1 MAKLMWKSLLVSP
14 AVFGA
19 ALVLSSAA
27 IAAEKPI
34 TSEVIQPQT
43 TESNL
48 PKVQSVALVT
58 ALQAPEANSAPVF
71 SATAKSA
78 EALSAVEVETPEQLA
93 VAPIQDA
100 ATANSAEALKVE
112 KLDSTSVPVMP
123 VVETPAKVAAT
134 PIQDAATADSAEAL
148 GVDNSVLVPMAAP
161 TNSTLAQ
168 SAPAANTVDNN
179 SVLEQINR
187 YSREGNNSQSQV
199 TNVSQLSDVEP
210 TDWAYEA
217 LRSLVERYGCIA
229 GYPDGTYRG
238 NRAMSRYEF
247 AAGLNACLL
256 QIEKLIAASTADFV
270 TKEDLATLQR
280 LIDEFGAELAT
291 LRTRV
296 DNLEGRVTFLE
307 NHQFSTTT
315 KLVGEAIFAVTDS
328 FTGDISISDFNVDV
342 DDRGTNTIF
351 GDRVRLDLQ
360 TSFTGRDILHTRLAA
375 GNLGVLTPDTAEGT
389 QTFNLGFNDENTNDI
404 GLDWLAYEFPFGAS
418 QVYISA
424 TGGRHSDYTP
434 VLNPYFYNGV
444 SDSGSGSLST
454 FAQYSPIYRIGGGA
468 GAGLR
473 LGVGRAPILGPTS
486 LTVGYLADNAN
497 NPADS
502 TLVGSIP
509 PGQDINQHGGLFN
522 GDYSAL
528 AQLNF
533 TVSDRFGL
541 AATYVHGYHSSGN
554 AIFDSGRGGAVVGT
568 GVANTPGLIGPLLG
582 LNAPQLGIATDPA
595 PGVSNSY
602 GLQGAFRLGDR
613 VSLSGFV
620 SYSDVRV
627 IGDGDGEI
635 WSYGL
640 GIAFPDLG
648 KRGNV
653 LGIFAGAQPYL
664 GSLELDGKRV
674 PVGKDR
680 PYHIEAFY
688 KYQLTENI
696 SVTPGVIWLTAPGQ
710 TEAND
715 DAVIGTLRTTFSF

>member
-1 MAKLMWKSLLVSP
+1 MAKFIWRSLVFSP
-14 AVFGA
+14 AVLGA
-19 ALVLSSAA
+19 ALVVSSAA
-27 IAAEKPI
+27 IAAQTPAAK
-34 TSEVIQPQT
+34 EVIQPQT
-43 TESNL
+43 VEAL
-48 PKVQSVALVT
+48 PELQPVAIAT
-58 ALQAPEANSAPVF
+58 APETPTVSSIPVF
-71 SATAKSA
+71 SATAEKSELEQKVVA
-78 EALSAVEVETPEQLA
+78 TEAPEQLA
-93 VAPIQDA
+93 VAPSQ
-100 ATANSAEALKVE
+100 E
-112 KLDSTSVPVMP
+112 P
-123 VVETPAKVAAT
+123 
-134 PIQDAATADSAEAL
+134 ATADSAQAL
-148 GVDNSVLVPMAAP
+148 GVETIEGTSLPVVPAAD
-161 TNSTLAQ
+161 SKLAQ
-168 SAPAANTVDNN
+168 TAPAGNTVGNN

-187 YSREGNNSQSQV
+187 YSQEGNNSQSQV

-328 FTGDISISDFNVDV
+328 FTGDISVSDLDVDV

-360 TSFTGRDILHTRLAA
+360 TSFTGRDVLHTRLAA
-375 GNLGVLTPDTAEGT
+375 GNLGVLTPDTFEGT
-389 QTFNLGFNDENTNDI
+389 QTFNLGFNNDNSNDI

-502 TLVGSIP
+502 TPLGL
-509 PGQDINQHGGLFN
+509 GINQHGGLFN

-554 AIFDSGRGGAVVGT
+554 SIFDSGRGQGVVGT
-568 GVANTPGLIGPLLG
+568 GFANNPGLIGPVLG
-582 LNAPQLGIATDPA
+582 QVAPQLGIATDPT
-595 PGVSNSY
+595 PTVSNSY

-627 IGDGDGEI
+627 IGDGDGEV

-640 GIAFPDLG
+640 GVAFPDLG

-664 GSLELDGKRV
+664 GSLELEGTRV

>member
-14 AVFGA
+14 AVLGA

-27 IAAEKPI
+27 IAAEKPV

-43 TESNL
+43 TEANL
-48 PKVQSVALVT
+48 PKAQPVALVT
-58 ALQAPEANSAPVF
+58 APQAPEASSVPVF

-78 EALSAVEVETPEQLA
+78 EALSAVEVKTPEQLA

-112 KLDSTSVPVMP
+112 KLDSTSVPVIP
-123 VVETPAKVAAT
+123 AVETPAKVAAT
-134 PIQDAATADSAEAL
+134 PSQDAATANSAEAL
-148 GVDNSVLVPMAAP
+148 GVDKSVSVPMAAP

-168 SAPAANTVDNN
+168 SAPAATTVDNN

-296 DNLEGRVTFLE
+296 DNLEGRTAFLE
-307 NHQFSTTT
+307 SHQFSTTT

-328 FTGDISISDFNVDV
+328 FTGDVSFNDFDVDV

-360 TSFTGRDILHTRLAA
+360 TSFTGRDVLHTRLAA
-375 GNLGVLTPDTAEGT
+375 GNLGVLTPETFEGT
-389 QTFNLGFNDENTNDI
+389 QTFNLGFNNDNSNDI
-404 GLDWLAYEFPFGAS
+404 GLDWLAYEFPFGSS

-444 SDSGSGSLST
+444 SDSGEGSLST

-502 TLVGSIP
+502 TPATFPVVG
-509 PGQDINQHGGLFN
+509 DLNQHGGLFN

-554 AIFDSGRGGAVVGT
+554 SIFDSGRGQGVVGT
-568 GVANTPGLIGPLLG
+568 ALANNPGVIGPFVS
-582 LNAPQLGIATDPA
+582 PTLGITAAASPT
-595 PGVSNSY
+595 VSNSY

-620 SYSDVRV
+620 SYTDVTV
-627 IGDGDGEI
+627 VGDGGGEV
-635 WSYGL
+635 WAYGA

-664 GSLELDGKRV
+664 GSLELEGARV

-696 SVTPGVIWLTAPGQ
+696 SVTPGVVWLTAPGQ
-710 TEAND
+710 SNDND

>member
-14 AVFGA
+14 AVLGA

-27 IAAEKPI
+27 IAAEKPV

-43 TESNL
+43 TEANL
-48 PKVQSVALVT
+48 PKVQPVALVT
-58 ALQAPEANSAPVF
+58 APQAPEASSVPVF

-78 EALSAVEVETPEQLA
+78 EALTTVEVETPEQLA

-112 KLDSTSVPVMP
+112 KLDSTSVTVMP
-123 VVETPAKVAAT
+123 AVETPEQLAAT
-134 PIQDAATADSAEAL
+134 PIQDAATANSAEAL
-148 GVDNSVLVPMAAP
+148 GVDNSVSVPMAAP

-168 SAPAANTVDNN
+168 SAPAANTVDSN

-270 TKEDLATLQR
+270 TKEDLSTLQR

-296 DNLEGRVTFLE
+296 DNLEGRTTFLE

-315 KLVGEAIFAVTDS
+315 KLVGEAIFAVTDG
-328 FTGDISISDFNVDV
+328 FGDN
-342 DDRGTNTIF
+342 DDDTNLVF

-360 TSFTGRDILHTRLAA
+360 TSFTGRDKLHTRLAA
-375 GNLGVLTPDTAEGT
+375 GNLAAFGFGTPTAGGPVPTFEGT
-389 QTFNLGFNDENTNDI
+389 QTFNLGFGNENNNNI
-404 GLDWLAYEFPFGAS
+404 GLDWLAYEFPFGSS
-418 QVYISA
+418 QVYVSA

-486 LTVGYLADNAN
+486 LTVGYLADNDSAN
-497 NPADS
+497 NP
-502 TLVGSIP
+502 GS
-509 PGQDINQHGGLFN
+509 DFGLFN

-541 AATYVHGYHSSGN
+541 AATYVHGYHNSGN
-554 AIFDSGRGGAVVGT
+554 PIFDIGRGEGVVGNAL
-568 GVANTPGLIGPLLG
+568 ANNPGDIGALIGLPSS
-582 LNAPQLGIATDPA
+582 PV
-595 PGVSNSY
+595 VSNSY

-635 WSYGL
+635 WSYGV
-640 GIAFPDLG
+640 GVAFPDLG

-664 GSLELDGKRV
+664 GSLELDGTRV
-674 PVGKDR
+674 PVDKDR
-680 PYHIEAFY
+680 GYHVEAFY

-696 SVTPGVIWLTAPGQ
+696 SVTPGVIWLTGVNQ
-710 TEAND
+710 QEGD
-715 DAVIGTLRTTFSF
+715 DSYIGTLRTTFSF

>member
-14 AVFGA
+14 AVLGA

-27 IAAEKPI
+27 IAAEKSV

-43 TESNL
+43 TEANL
-48 PKVQSVALVT
+48 SKVQPVALVT
-58 ALQAPEANSAPVF
+58 APQAPEANSAPVF

-100 ATANSAEALKVE
+100 GTANSAEALKVE

-134 PIQDAATADSAEAL
+134 PIQDAATANSAEAL
-148 GVDNSVLVPMAAP
+148 GVDNSVSVPMAAP
-161 TNSTLAQ
+161 TNAKLAQ
-168 SAPAANTVDNN
+168 SAPAGNTVDNN

-315 KLVGEAIFAVTDS
+315 KLVGEAIFAITDE
-328 FTGDISISDFNVDV
+328 FSDRED
-342 DDRGTNTIF
+342 TNTIF
-351 GDRVRLDLQ
+351 GDRVRLDFQ
-360 TSFTGRDILHTRLAA
+360 TSFTGRDVLHTRLAA
-375 GNLGVLTPDTAEGT
+375 GNTTPFLSKLPPQPNDSFEGN
-389 QTFNLGFNDENTNDI
+389 QTFDLNPGNNNDI
-404 GLDWLAYEFPFGAS
+404 FLDWLAYEFPFGAS
-418 QVYISA
+418 KVYIA
-424 TGGRHSDYTP
+424 AAGGIHADYAP
-434 VLNPYFYNGV
+434 VLNPYFYDG
-444 SDSGSGSLST
+444 DGGTAALST
-454 FAQYSPIYRIGGGA
+454 FAQQSPIYRIGGGA
-468 GAGLR
+468 GIGIR
-473 LGVGRAPILGPTS
+473 LGVGTAPILGPTS
-486 LTVGYLADNAN
+486 LSLGYLADNGN
-497 NPADS
+497 NPADK
-502 TLVGSIP
+502 V
-509 PGQDINQHGGLFN
+509 GLFG

-533 TVSDRFGL
+533 TVSDRLGL
-541 AATYVHGYHSSGN
+541 AATYVHGYHN
-554 AIFDSGRGGAVVGT
+554 AGDGIFDLGGSPRSAEARAVTGTLGANDPTLATGT
-568 GVANTPGLIGPLLG
+568 GARFPLVLARDTALI
-582 LNAPQLGIATDPA
+582 T
-595 PGVSNSY
+595 NSY
-602 GLQGAFRLGDR
+602 GLEAALRLSDR
-613 VSLSGFV
+613 FSLSGFV
-620 SYSDVRV
+620 GKTDISAVENSTR
-627 IGDGDGEI
+627 GEV
-635 WSYGL
+635 WYYGL
-640 GIAFPDLG
+640 GVAFPDLG
-648 KRGNV
+648 KRGNI
-653 LGIFAGAQPYL
+653 LGIFAGVEPYL
-664 GSLELDGKRV
+664 AGLEVQGS
-674 PVGKDR
+674 PVGIKNDLS
-680 PYHIEAFY
+680 YHLEGFY
-688 KYQLTENI
+688 KYQLTDNI
-696 SVTPGVIWLTAPGQ
+696 SVTPGIIWITAPNQ
-710 TEAND
+710 NND
-715 DAVIGTLRTTFSF
+715 NEDAVIGTLRTTFSF

>member
-14 AVFGA
+14 AVLGA

-27 IAAEKPI
+27 IATEKPV

-43 TESNL
+43 TEANL

-58 ALQAPEANSAPVF
+58 APQAPEANSAPVF

-112 KLDSTSVPVMP
+112 KLDSTSVPVVP
-123 VVETPAKVAAT
+123 AVETPKQLAAT
-134 PIQDAATADSAEAL
+134 PIQDAATANSAEAL
-148 GVDNSVLVPMAAP
+148 GVDNSVSVPMAAP
-161 TNSTLAQ
+161 TNTKLAQ
-168 SAPAANTVDNN
+168 SAPAGNTVDNN

-328 FTGDISISDFNVDV
+328 FTGDISVSDFDVDV

-375 GNLGVLTPDTAEGT
+375 GNLGVLTPETFEGT
-389 QTFNLGFNDENTNDI
+389 QTFNLGFGDENNNNI
-404 GLDWLAYEFPFGAS
+404 GLDWLAYEFPFGSS

-502 TLVGSIP
+502 TLLGSVA

-554 AIFDSGRGGAVVGT
+554 SIFDSGRGQGVVGT
-568 GVANTPGLIGPLLG
+568 GFANNPGLIGPVLG
-582 LNAPQLGIATDPA
+582 QVAPQLGIATDPT
-595 PGVSNSY
+595 PTVSNSY

-640 GIAFPDLG
+640 GVAFPDLG

-664 GSLELDGKRV
+664 GSLELDGKRT

>member
-14 AVFGA
+14 AVLGA

-27 IAAEKPI
+27 IATEKPV

-43 TESNL
+43 TEANL

-58 ALQAPEANSAPVF
+58 APQAPEANSAPVF

-112 KLDSTSVPVMP
+112 KLDSTSVPVVP
-123 VVETPAKVAAT
+123 AVETPKQLAAT
-134 PIQDAATADSAEAL
+134 PIQDAATANSAEAL
-148 GVDNSVLVPMAAP
+148 GVDNSVSVPMAAP
-161 TNSTLAQ
+161 TNTKLAQ
-168 SAPAANTVDNN
+168 SAPAGNTVDNN

-315 KLVGEAIFAVTDS
+315 KLVGEAIFAVTDG
-328 FTGDISISDFNVDV
+328 FGDN
-342 DDRGTNTIF
+342 DDNTNLIF

-360 TSFTGRDILHTRLAA
+360 TSFTGRDKLHTRLAA
-375 GNLGVLTPDTAEGT
+375 GNLAAFGFGTPIGDRDGDGIDDAPIATAEGT
-389 QTFNLGFNDENTNDI
+389 QTFNLGFGDENNNNI
-404 GLDWLAYEFPFGAS
+404 GLDWLAYEFPFGSS

-444 SDSGSGSLST
+444 SDSGNGSLST

-486 LTVGYLADNAN
+486 LTVGYLADNDSAN
-497 NPADS
+497 NP
-502 TLVGSIP
+502 GS
-509 PGQDINQHGGLFN
+509 DFGLFN

-541 AATYVHGYHSSGN
+541 AATYVHGYHNTGNPIFDIGRGEGVVGN
-554 AIFDSGRGGAVVGT
+554 ALANNPGDVGDFLTGG
-568 GVANTPGLIGPLLG
+568 LL
-582 LNAPQLGIATDPA
+582 AASPV
-595 PGVSNSY
+595 VSNSY

-640 GIAFPDLG
+640 GLAFPDLG

-664 GSLELDGKRV
+664 ANLELEGNRV
-674 PVGKDR
+674 RNLDDR
-680 PYHIEAFY
+680 GYHIEAFY

-696 SVTPGVIWLTAPGQ
+696 SVTPGVVWLTGTNQ
-710 TEAND
+710 REGD
-715 DAVIGTLRTTFSF
+715 DSYIGTLRTTFSF